1 MSTLKVVID
10 ENTIIGAK
18 VRALQTR
25 TTLAK
30 LVDQAI
36 LYYLAQTAIEVGV
49 SGSAPVAAVPGKAKK
64 AKGPKRVGK
73 VL

>member
-10 ENTIIGAK
+10 ESTIIGAK

-49 SGSAPVAAVPGKAKK
+49 SRPAVGAVVGVKVKGGKR
-64 AKGPKRVGK
+64 GGK
-73 VL
+73 S

>member
-10 ENTIIGAK
+10 ESTIIGAK

-30 LVDQAI
+30 LVGQAI
-36 LYYLAQTAIEVGV
+36 EFYLAQTAIEVGV
-49 SGSAPVAAVPGKAKK
+49 SRSAAVAAVPGKAKR
-64 AKGPKRVGK
+64 AKRVRK
-73 VL
+73 SS